1 MKTNDPT
8 FERTLRK
15 YQRLTMTLFYPPLL
29 SLFSVVSGYLF
40 KDYAYYFSYSFTRF
54 LMLDLVESN
63 RGAYSFAY
71 FVPLLVSLAIAALFV
86 ELTLL
91 AAKGKLYPLIL
102 GSVLY
107 LGDALYGLLLYGT
120 SLYGQMRL
128 DVYILSL
135 VVHLAFLVLYGFALV
150 NYAKLVRPSGKP
162 RQNP

>member
-40 KDYAYYFSYSFTRF
+40 KDY
-54 LMLDLVESN
+54 
-63 RGAYSFAY
+63 AYSFAY

-107 LGDALYGLLLYGT
+107 LGDAVYGLLLYGT